1 MIEKIVQSN
10 RGCVY
15 YWVSEFW
22 DEKKETL
29 FFLHGLT
36 GDHNLFEKQV
46 EFFKNNYN
54 IIVWDA
60 PLHGKSRPYTDFSY
74 SHAILDLKEILD
86 DNHVEKVVMV
96 GQSLGGYFSQSF
108 IRSYPE
114 RVKGFISIDSTPYG
128 EIYYSKSDRFWLR
141 QVEWMSYLYPHKML
155 QKAIAAQVSVTQYAY
170 NNMIFMLQQY
180 SKKELCHLMG
190 IGYASLL
197 DDLSDME
204 ISCPVLLLLGEK
216 DKTGKVK
223 IYNKEW
229 AKRTGYPLV
238 IINNASH
245 NSNADNPEQVNDE
258 IDGFVKKL
266 DNL

>member
-1 MIEKIVQSN
+1 MDEKIIKSD
-10 RGCVY
+10 RGNVY
-15 YWVSEFW
+15 YWISGAVVEQR
-22 DEKKETL
+22 DTL

-46 EFFKNNYN
+46 EYFKNDYN

-60 PLHGKSRPYTDFSY
+60 PMHGKSRQYRDFSY
-74 SHAILDLKEILD
+74 PNAIEDMKQILD
-86 DNHVEKVVMV
+86 DNHIEKVILI

-114 RVKGFISIDSTPYG
+114 RVKGFVSIDSTPYG
-128 EIYYSKSDRFWLR
+128 EIYYSKGDRFWLR
-141 QVEWMSYLYPHKML
+141 QVEWMSHLYPYKMM
-155 QKAIAAQVSVTQYAY
+155 QKAIAKQVSTTQYAY
-170 NNMIFMLQQY
+170 ENMLSMLQQY
-180 SKKELCHLMG
+180 PQNELCHLMG

-204 ISCPVLLLLGEK
+204 IPCPVLLLLGDK

-223 IYNKEW
+223 SYNREW
-229 AKRTGYPLV
+229 TKRTGYPLI

-245 NSNADNPEQVNDE
+245 NSNADNPEEVNEAIVDF
-258 IDGFVKKL
+258 IK
-266 DNL
+266 NL